1 MIGRDHAPIMESRVT
16 PRVTPRK
23 SQGTRSGREQLLSIA
38 WHGRVV
44 LCMEARGGRDET
56 WCESEQQS
64 RECSAPASCCK
75 TCACKA
81 EACAKMESDSECILA
96 KSIAYSASAAHT
108 SALPLA
114 GRSPRHWAGLANHSE
129 GRHSQLEDRH
139 GYLEDMHT
147 FKTCTPG
154 IP

>member
-1 MIGRDHAPIMESRVT
+1 MRFD
-16 PRVTPRK
+16 
-23 SQGTRSGREQLLSIA
+23 
-38 WHGRVV
+38 
-44 LCMEARGGRDET
+44 T
-56 WCESEQQS
+56 WCEREQQS

-114 GRSPRHWAGLANHSE
+114 CRWPPHWTGLANDIRVNNSKGRNSLDITSRGIHT
-129 GRHSQLEDRH
+129 RHSPL
-139 GYLEDMHT
+139 
-147 FKTCTPG
+147 C